1 MHLST
6 PKYWYDRNIGVFI
19 AMIKQPVNQK
29 LITNMAIVR
38 LKRQGKKFEVACYR
52 NKVTDWRNKAEDD
65 INQVL

>member
-1 MHLST
+1 
-6 PKYWYDRNIGVFI
+6 
-19 AMIKQPVNQK
+19 MIKKPVNQK